1 MAEVYFLGTGNA
13 FSPPGRMH
21 ALALI
26 DSKILIDC
34 PPTVIPQLIRGNCL
48 PSELKH
54 LLITHWHADHTFGL
68 PFLLLNRKWMPSEE
82 SDGQELE
89 IHLEENGIE
98 ILSNLC
104 RIGYPGTLE
113 DSLEKDIIW
122 NKDKRSKLIGTE
134 WEMERF
140 PVRHTPETEPHG
152 YMLTHSCG
160 FRLLHCGDSGP
171 CEEIDY
177 RVGQS
182 DVVIVEMGVPDYVDS
197 PYHHKPSD
205 VEDLSNKYPGV
216 KILVT
221 HNYSNSGNFRH
232 GFKSPNLSSNIHQ
245 LDDGNKLIING
256 KGDYILKK

>member
-34 PPTVIPQLIRGNCL
+34 PPTVIPQLISGNCL

-104 RIGYPGTLE
+104 RIGYPGTLD

-122 NKDKRSKLIGTE
+122 NKDKIS
-134 WEMERF
+134 
-140 PVRHTPETEPHG
+140 
-152 YMLTHSCG
+152 
-160 FRLLHCGDSGP
+160 
-171 CEEIDY
+171 
-177 RVGQS
+177 
-182 DVVIVEMGVPDYVDS
+182 
-197 PYHHKPSD
+197 
-205 VEDLSNKYPGV
+205 
-216 KILVT
+216 
-221 HNYSNSGNFRH
+221 
-232 GFKSPNLSSNIHQ
+232 
-245 LDDGNKLIING
+245 
-256 KGDYILKK
+256 

>member
-1 MAEVYFLGTGNA
+1 MAEVHFLGTGNA

-48 PSELKH
+48 PSEIKH

-68 PFLLLNRKWMPSEE
+68 PFLMLNRKWMPAED
-82 SDGQELE
+82 SDGLGLE

-104 RIGYPGTLE
+104 KIGFPGSLE
-113 DSLEKDIIW
+113 DSLKNDIIW
-122 NKDKRSKLIGTE
+122 KKDKRSRLTDTE

-140 PVRHTPETEPHG
+140 SVFHTPETEPHG
-152 YMLTHSCG
+152 YMLTHSSG

-171 CEEIDY
+171 CEEINSRAGD
-177 RVGQS
+177 S
-182 DVVIVEMGVPDYVDS
+182 DVLIVEMGVPDYVDS
-197 PYHHKPSD
+197 PYHHNPSD
-205 VEDLSNKYPGV
+205 VEKLSKKFPETKV
-216 KILVT
+216 LVT
-221 HNYSNSGNFRH
+221 HNFSNNENFRH
-232 GFKSPNLSSNIHQ
+232 GFVSPTLLSNIHQ
-245 LDDGNKLIING
+245 LADGDKLIIKG
-256 KGDYILKK
+256 KNDYIMKK